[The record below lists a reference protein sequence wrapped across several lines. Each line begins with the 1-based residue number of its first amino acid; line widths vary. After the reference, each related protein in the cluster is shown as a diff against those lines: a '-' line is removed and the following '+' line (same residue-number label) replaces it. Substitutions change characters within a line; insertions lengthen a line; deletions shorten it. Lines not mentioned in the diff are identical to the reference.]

1 MFEKILLFKKSK
13 KLHYFFK
20 KILFQAVT
28 KSYCKLLYLKK
39 VLQY

>member
-20 KILFQAVT
+20 KIFQAVT